1 MLAIPDGFRIASA
14 YVDVSLNQ
22 DELLRQI
29 GEVEAEL
36 SDLSGTIKF
45 DIDQNSLAAA
55 IEKAKAA
62 FASQAGAMPITFDI
76 SDASLLRAIETA
88 KEAFAAQDGVIPVT
102 FDVSQA
108 SMLEAVEKA
117 KAFFGVNPATMPVKF
132 DVDSA
137 GALSA
142 GVLDMMLRE
151 LRDAAA
157 DLTAQTTYLDEA
169 LTALGIIQR
178 DTADSSADLMMQTE
192 LLRVGFDGLD
202 TRLDAVIAHLGLLSG
217 ALLTTRSAM
226 GAVNNAAGSGTRSWT
241 IWGQNAATVIHWII
255 SGTAE
260 LLAVLVPATVAAGA
274 WAFAWVQGA
283 TNVYQHL
290 NALFTATEALGQA
303 SGQTYGEMLG
313 LKGVWQQIQN
323 EANPDVYQALGA
335 ALNIVKEQFGGLAE
349 TGLQV
354 GQIFDTFMAKLVY
367 DFSAAGGAGKTT
379 DEILQNMVPDLTR
392 VGEVFGNLGH
402 FIASAASQMPG
413 LAELLL
419 RILADG
425 IGLASAIAQLA
436 ARFSYAGIS
445 ILTLV
450 MGLEEF
456 NRWGSLVVT
465 VLGKMGLATAELSGG
480 TGSYFLVGDRFLGIL
495 KNIYG
500 IVPNLAFGIASLA
513 SKIPLFGAAV
523 VGTTEDVEAARAA
536 VIGWI
541 DGLSALQTLG
551 ILVVAVGLGILIDK
565 WVTATS
571 AAQNFTA
578 AINKQVEAARGL
590 QTLPALG
597 NALDDLTQRLNQ
609 SQHAVA
615 TLQASMPALATSTT
629 RAGDAAYGYRAG
641 LAAQASGLDTARAA
655 SQTYLKSLDQQAQN
669 VGLATRNAQML
680 ANTYH
685 ISVPAAMALA
695 GAANVSL
702 VGQLKTQSGAWTAAG
717 EQIRDYVTGLGAMG
731 TATGMV
737 GNDML
742 ALAIQEGEQGTKVEQ
757 LNQAW
762 DSFMQNLTGGTSDLG
777 SFIQAMGNL
786 TNITNTTKFTLS
798 QSTEGMSLSVAQFA
812 KALTGTSQTSAQA
825 WQNFD
830 QVLGSTMPQLTDW
843 FRIAQAEGAATGT
856 QVSQSVLDMAASL
869 VKYAAD
875 SKPAQAELLGFVDAA
890 GMNIQTFPQL
900 EKAIKATGASTANLS
915 KNVDQATIKMGDMAQ
930 IAENLGDVMSSQVT
944 SSISN
949 ASLKAS
955 GYYSDVTKLTE
966 ALHDNGTVGGHDAAY
981 WANQTAIA
989 YQNAQTIADEATG
1002 SIGKNSAA
1010 MQHNAAVTAASQSI
1024 REKLADDLEK
1034 VKTNS
1039 QGAESLLEAYTR
1051 AVLLNGSNTDAT
1063 KAQRAQLIKD
1073 LANTGLTAKQATTL
1087 VNNLTTAVKHIPASG
1102 AWELLMTGKG
1112 TYTIAQAAQAYT
1124 HPAGYQG
1131 TGPPVPGQSNA
1142 KGGMI
1147 AGPGGPTDDKV
1158 PAWLSA
1164 GEYVVRASSVDKY
1177 GKELFDSLNSGHF
1190 ADGGLVEQGTNVLAG
1205 QYITTMQA
1213 AMKTTVQNALVG
1225 AMLAALHTS
1234 EKAAASSGGGGY
1246 AGPGGGSASANEALA
1261 RSLFPF
1267 GSSQWQDFVNIA
1279 MRESGFSN
1287 TAMNPS
1293 GAYGIAQA
1301 LPSSKYPL
1309 AGRPPS
1315 EGGSSNPTAQITW
1328 MFDYIKG
1335 RYGTPANAWAH
1346 EQCVPLSMDILTQRG
1361 WLSYDEL
1368 QAGDE
1373 TIGFNPA
1380 TELSEWTPIRAI
1392 HLYDD
1397 APLVRMSCKTW
1408 ETVCTPSHR
1417 WAALHWKHVGRKGHE
1432 GRTKNEFRR
1441 EHVFVETQHI
1451 NSRYSLRL
1459 AAPAQT
1465 GEGAAAISEQEAE
1478 LLGWVL
1484 GDGWVIWPKSR
1495 TPGST
1500 HWRAQRGT
1508 RPSVRLGQSKPQG
1521 VKAIDDLVKGL
1532 MFTRTVRQQRPENLP
1547 AVTWEFHR
1555 PYSAELLER
1564 SGYDHKNPVPFV
1576 LSLSETQRTAFL
1588 RGVFG
1593 AEGSETTGGTFK
1605 GVGKHYAGNK
1615 TYPQADGPKQDAI
1628 TLAVYLSGKR
1638 PGVSVWDD
1646 RHHGAVFGCAEPR
1659 PGGVVRETKPFI
1671 GGESV
1676 HREDAGRGPVWCV
1689 STDLGTWTMRHGRH
1703 VMLTGNSAGWY
1714 DKGGLLMP
1722 GVTTAVNTTGR
1733 PETVLPNSGG
1743 INITFNGSQWPG
1755 PEQIQA
1761 FTLALTSAIAHA

>member
-1 MLAIPDGFRIASA
+1 VLAIPDGFRIASA

-22 DELLRQI
+22 DELLRQL

-36 SDLSGTIKF
+36 DDLTATVKF
-45 DIDQNSLAAA
+45 DIDQSSLADA
-55 IEKAKAA
+55 IEKAKQE
-62 FASQAGAMPITFDI
+62 FASQAAGMPVGFDI
-76 SDASLLRAIETA
+76 SAASVAKAIEDA
-88 KEAFAAQDGVIPVT
+88 KELFRAAGVAMPVTFNVMQRSMGAAVSAAKAYFRANPAIMPVTFSVTQRSMQAARSAANAYFRANPVSVPLT
-102 FDVSQA
+102 FDVSLASLARATFGISRFVNGLSVLTGRAYDATGALVVLDAELDRKQA
-108 SMLEAVEKA
+108 ALAGT
-117 KAFFGVNPATMPVKF
+117 AF
-132 DVDSA
+132 DA
-137 GALSA
+137 GAL
-142 GVLDMMLRE
+142 G
-151 LRDAAA
+151 
-157 DLTAQTTYLDEA
+157 
-169 LTALGIIQR
+169 
-178 DTADSSADLMMQTE
+178 
-192 LLRVGFDGLD
+192 
-202 TRLDAVIAHLGLLSG
+202 AVIAALKVRTDG
-217 ALLTTRSAM
+217 ATAAAAR
-226 GAVNNAAGSGTRSWT
+226 GARGWT

-255 SGTAE
+255 SGSAE

-323 EANPDVYQALGA
+323 EANPDVYQALGG
-335 ALNIVKEQFGGLAE
+335 ALNVIKEQFGGLAE

-354 GQIFDTFMAKLVY
+354 GQVFDTFMAKLVY
-367 DFSAAGGAGKTT
+367 DFSAAGGAGQTT
-379 DEILQNMVPDLTR
+379 DKILQNMIPDLTR
-392 VGEVFGNLGH
+392 VGQVFGNLGH

-425 IGLASAIAQLA
+425 IGLASALAQLA
-436 ARFSYAGIS
+436 ARFQVAGIS

-456 NRWGSLVVT
+456 NRWGSLIVT

-513 SKIPLFGAAV
+513 SRIPLFGAAV
-523 VGTTEDVEAARAA
+523 VGATDDVEAARAA
-536 VIGWI
+536 FIGWI
-541 DGLSALQTLG
+541 DDLSALQTLG

-590 QTLPALG
+590 NTLPALG

-609 SQHAVA
+609 SQHSVA
-615 TLQASMPALATSTT
+615 ALQASMPALASSTT
-629 RAGDAAYGYRAG
+629 RAGVAAYGYRAG

-669 VGLATRNAQML
+669 VGLATHNAQML

-731 TATGMV
+731 TASGMV

-798 QSTEGMSLSVAQFA
+798 QSTEGMSLSVSQFA

-843 FRIAQAEGAATGT
+843 FRIAQAEGAATGP
-856 QVSQSVLDMAASL
+856 QVSKSVLDMAASL

-875 SKPAQAELLGFVDAA
+875 SKPAQAELLGFVNAA

-900 EKAIKATGASTANLS
+900 EKAIKATGASTGNLS

-930 IAENLGDVMSSQVT
+930 IAQNLGDVMNSQVT

-955 GYYSDVTKLTE
+955 GYYNDVKNLTE

-1002 SIGKNSAA
+1002 SIGRNSAA

-1063 KAQRAQLIKD
+1063 KSQRAQLIKD
-1073 LANTGLTAKQATTL
+1073 LEQTGLTAKQATAL
-1087 VNNLTTAVKHIPASG
+1087 VNNLTSSIKHLPPSG

-1124 HPAGYQG
+1124 HPSGYQG
-1131 TGPPVPGQSNA
+1131 TGPPVPNA

-1164 GEYVVRASSVDKY
+1164 GEYVVRAASVDKY
-1177 GKELFDSLNSGHF
+1177 GKELFDALNTGHY
-1190 ADGGLVEQGTNVLAG
+1190 AAGGLVEQGTNVLTG
-1205 QYITTMQA
+1205 QYISTMQG

-1225 AMLAALHTS
+1225 AMLAALHSS

-1328 MFDYIKG
+1328 MFDYIRG

-1346 EQCVPLSMDILTQRG
+1346 EQ
-1361 WLSYDEL
+1361 
-1368 QAGDE
+1368 
-1373 TIGFNPA
+1373 
-1380 TELSEWTPIRAI
+1380 
-1392 HLYDD
+1392 
-1397 APLVRMSCKTW
+1397 
-1408 ETVCTPSHR
+1408 
-1417 WAALHWKHVGRKGHE
+1417 
-1432 GRTKNEFRR
+1432 
-1441 EHVFVETQHI
+1441 
-1451 NSRYSLRL
+1451 
-1459 AAPAQT
+1459 
-1465 GEGAAAISEQEAE
+1465 
-1478 LLGWVL
+1478 
-1484 GDGWVIWPKSR
+1484 
-1495 TPGST
+1495 
-1500 HWRAQRGT
+1500 
-1508 RPSVRLGQSKPQG
+1508 
-1521 VKAIDDLVKGL
+1521 
-1532 MFTRTVRQQRPENLP
+1532 
-1547 AVTWEFHR
+1547 
-1555 PYSAELLER
+1555 
-1564 SGYDHKNPVPFV
+1564 
-1576 LSLSETQRTAFL
+1576 
-1588 RGVFG
+1588 
-1593 AEGSETTGGTFK
+1593 
-1605 GVGKHYAGNK
+1605 
-1615 TYPQADGPKQDAI
+1615 
-1628 TLAVYLSGKR
+1628 
-1638 PGVSVWDD
+1638 
-1646 RHHGAVFGCAEPR
+1646 
-1659 PGGVVRETKPFI
+1659 
-1671 GGESV
+1671 
-1676 HREDAGRGPVWCV
+1676 
-1689 STDLGTWTMRHGRH
+1689 
-1703 VMLTGNSAGWY
+1703 SAGWY

-1743 INITFNGSQWPG
+1743 INVNFYGTQFPG

-1761 FTLALTSAIAHA
+1761 FTMALTSAIAHA